1 MADVYNFIVEQG
13 LITTDAG
20 EILSQ
25 VSSEYQNTFGQDL
38 VVPDSTN
45 IEGASTPQGLLIVSE
60 TLARIAVADNN
71 AAVANQINPNLA
83 GGIFLD
89 SILALTGLQ
98 RTPATPSSVLCTLT
112 GIAGTSIPAGSQAA
126 TVADGSLFNLVTTTV
141 IPIGGTISNVLF
153 RSNDNGP
160 VVAAASDLLVIISD
174 VLGWE
179 TIINPAEAVLGTTTQ
194 TDISSRTMRLNTL
207 AGQGS
212 STAGAIISG
221 VSKVLG
227 FNSMTFLENPTSSTA
242 VYPIGDMDGVSMVPN
257 SIYACVSGGTDLDVA
272 NALVSKKSAGAAYN
286 NTAGDSQGVPV
297 SQDVTIPYSGQV
309 MTVLFDRPA
318 LVPILVD
325 ITVTVVTPVSDP
337 VDAVKNAILLY
348 ASGGI
353 NGVQGLVVGQ
363 NVSAFEIG
371 GAVTSQYPGIFVQQV
386 LIAVSP
392 TTPVSSDELIMQ
404 VYQQATIIAGNISV
418 HLS

>member
-141 IPIGGTISNVLF
+141 IPIGELSAMSYLDQMIMALLL
-153 RSNDNGP
+153 RLP
-160 VVAAASDLLVIISD
+160 V
-174 VLGWE
+174 
-179 TIINPAEAVLGTTTQ
+179 
-194 TDISSRTMRLNTL
+194 
-207 AGQGS
+207 
-212 STAGAIISG
+212 
-221 VSKVLG
+221 
-227 FNSMTFLENPTSSTA
+227 
-242 VYPIGDMDGVSMVPN
+242 
-257 SIYACVSGGTDLDVA
+257 IY
-272 NALVSKKSAGAAYN
+272 
-286 NTAGDSQGVPV
+286 
-297 SQDVTIPYSGQV
+297 
-309 MTVLFDRPA
+309 
-318 LVPILVD
+318 
-325 ITVTVVTPVSDP
+325 
-337 VDAVKNAILLY
+337 
-348 ASGGI
+348 
-353 NGVQGLVVGQ
+353 
-363 NVSAFEIG
+363 
-371 GAVTSQYPGIFVQQV
+371 
-386 LIAVSP
+386 
-392 TTPVSSDELIMQ
+392 
-404 VYQQATIIAGNISV
+404 
-418 HLS
+418 